1 MEINMKKI
9 ILIIC
14 GIVLMNGNIAMA
26 ENNGIDKSTKT
37 KKIKLGVHEVDIQRI
52 RSSKKW
58 LEIKNKKTKEVLNGE
73 KYNKSERVTVF
84 ETPNSGYV
92 GKDEDISFYS
102 DWGETAKRDTKFTL
116 YTTESEKIIEKEFK
130 NANIAKGYVLR
141 NGWFMLDIEK
151 MDDNDHYNTK
161 SRWEIYDKKG
171 NLVYELQNVSQFM
184 VSPQADYILILQKG
198 ENDKTTLKKLD
209 LNGNLKTLINFN
221 ENKWFGNISEDGKYF
236 VIVGGKDSKRMFQEG
251 WYYRTKDIHF
261 FKVDKLIWTK
271 SLEAEAFY
279 GAYLSK
285 FGKYIIV
292 RYERDVLWEKRK
304 LSDSDETYWVHKK
317 GTEYNKVLNTLSQ
330 EMIYDG
336 LKDDTLINQYKKE
349 TINTKGNKGVK

>member
-1 MEINMKKI
+1 VKKI

-14 GIVLMNGNIAMA
+14 TIVLLSGNFAMA
-26 ENNGIDKSTKT
+26 QNSEVKKSTIIKHM
-37 KKIKLGVHEVDIQRI
+37 KIKLGNDEVNLSKVRL
-52 RSSKKW
+52 SKKW
-58 LEIKNKKTKEVLNGE
+58 FEIKNEKTKEVWNGG
-73 KYNKSERVTVF
+73 KYNKHDRTTVF

-102 DWGETAKRDTKFTL
+102 DWGEYANQDSKFTL
-116 YTTESEKIIEKEFK
+116 YTNKGEKVIEKEFK
-130 NANIAKGYVLR
+130 GTNVAAGYVLK
-141 NGWFMLDIEK
+141 NGWFMLMLEK
-151 MDDNDHYNTK
+151 HKDRHHIKEEWQVYNN
-161 SRWEIYDKKG
+161 KG
-171 NLVYELQNVSQFM
+171 NLVHALENILQFM

-198 ENDKTTLKKLD
+198 TNKKMILKKLD

-221 ENKWFGNISEDGKYF
+221 ENKWLGNISEDGKYF
-236 VIVGGKDSKRMFQEG
+236 VVVGGKDSKRMFQEG

-279 GAYLSK
+279 GVYLSK

-304 LSDSDETYWVHKK
+304 LSDSDETYWFHKK
-317 GTEYNKVLNTLSQ
+317 GTEYNKVLTTLSQ
-330 EMIYDG
+330 EIVYDG
-336 LKDDTLINQYKKE
+336 LKDDTLINQYKEE
-349 TINTKGNKGVK
+349 TINAK